1 MNTNQSETPA
11 TTLIMDVLDEN
22 GDIEMNSINVEAV
35 DAVDLPKLTKETDIR
50 KEVIQSLVYKV
61 SDRPPIHLAIFFAL
75 QQALLSLS
83 GSLAISLLVADVVCA
98 ANDEDVKSRLLS
110 STLFMNGVTTLA
122 MVVIG
127 VRLPLYLGAAGD
139 YIIPLLVL
147 VNIQKDRCNLQGEQQ
162 SANPMNMT
170 DQNNASNGAIIVDA
184 ERASTEMI
192 LNYIRMLEGSLILA
206 GVIQFFIGVTGL
218 TGLLLRYLGPVT
230 IFTAMLLNGIYIVK
244 ACLKFIQ
251 AQWGI
256 ALLTCGVAVIL
267 SVYLEHKKTP
277 LPFWTRDK
285 GLHIKFYPFHQVF
298 AILIAI
304 TVGWLVC
311 ALLTYFNVFSP
322 SKDALD
328 YLARTDARSQIIH
341 DAKWFS
347 VPYPGQFGS
356 PSFDIS
362 VFIGFLIATFMCI
375 LDSIGD
381 YIACARVC
389 RVPPPPAH
397 AANRGIAVEGLM
409 SALSGAIGC
418 GHATTTYGGN
428 IGAIGITKV
437 ASRSVFVFVGII
449 YILFGII
456 GKFSAVFITIPY
468 PVLGGALITMFG
480 MYNGVVLSNLQTLS
494 LKSSRNLAI
503 LGISLFMG
511 LAVPLYVETNP
522 NWIDT
527 GAKHVDGVL
536 TMILANPALGGM
548 ALAFILDNTVHGT
561 TLERGVSSLKIQE
574 DNSGPDATEPTKNDY
589 LEGLEV
595 YLPLLPKQILN
606 LKILKYIPFLPQPS
620 LIHEKE
626 WL

>member
-347 VPYPGQFGS
+347 VPYPGCQ
-356 PSFDIS
+356 PI
-362 VFIGFLIATFMCI
+362 C
-375 LDSIGD
+375 
-381 YIACARVC
+381 VC
-389 RVPPPPAH
+389 FRRNNLHPFWHYWEV
-397 AANRGIAVEGLM
+397 L
-409 SALSGAIGC
+409 GC
-418 GHATTTYGGN
+418 LHY
-428 IGAIGITKV
+428 
-437 ASRSVFVFVGII
+437 
-449 YILFGII
+449 Y
-456 GKFSAVFITIPY
+456 TIPCSGRCSDNN
-468 PVLGGALITMFG
+468 VW
-480 MYNGVVLSNLQTLS
+480 NVQWCSVVQS
-494 LKSSRNLAI
+494 
-503 LGISLFMG
+503 
-511 LAVPLYVETNP
+511 
-522 NWIDT
+522 
-527 GAKHVDGVL
+527 
-536 TMILANPALGGM
+536 
-548 ALAFILDNTVHGT
+548 
-561 TLERGVSSLKIQE
+561 
-574 DNSGPDATEPTKNDY
+574 PDAFFKVQQKSRYPWHFTFYGTGCSTLCRDKSELDR
-589 LEGLEV
+589 
-595 YLPLLPKQILN
+595 
-606 LKILKYIPFLPQPS
+606 
-620 LIHEKE
+620 HRC
-626 WL
+626 